1 MKKVRSLV
9 MLTGEF
15 YNTID
20 DKGRILIPSRLRSA
34 LEGEALYV
42 TRGLENCL
50 WLMLPTDFEKLKNTI
65 MNGPGAMFDRKLR
78 ILQRGMIAPAQL
90 CEFDKVGRINIPQ
103 SLRESVSLA
112 AKEDSVLL
120 GTGNYLELWNR
131 SAYEQYLHASMDEF
145 LDAAQSLSEMIRE
158 DF

>member
-1 MKKVRSLV
+1 

-34 LEGEALYV
+34 FEGDALYV
-42 TRGLENCL
+42 TRGLETCL
-50 WLMLPTDFEKLKNTI
+50 WLMLPPDFEKLKNTI
-65 MNGPGAMFDRKLR
+65 ISGPGAMFDRKMR

-90 CEFDKVGRINIPQ
+90 CEFDKVGRITIPQ
-103 SLRESVSLA
+103 SLRESVGLS
-112 AKEDSVLL
+112 AKEESVLL
-120 GTGNYLELWNR
+120 GTGNYLELWNKT
-131 SAYEQYLHASMDEF
+131 SYEQYLNESMGEF

-158 DF
+158 DS

>member
-1 MKKVRSLV
+1 

-42 TRGLENCL
+42 TRGLETCL
-50 WLMLPTDFEKLKNTI
+50 WLMLPSDFEKLKNTI
-65 MNGPGAMFDRKLR
+65 ISGPGAMFDRKLR

-103 SLRESVSLA
+103 SLRESVGLS
-112 AKEDSVLL
+112 AKEESVLL

-131 SAYEQYLHASMDEF
+131 AEYERYLSQSMGEF

-158 DF
+158 DL

>member
-1 MKKVRSLV
+1 

-34 LEGEALYV
+34 LEGGEALYV

-78 ILQRGMIAPAQL
+78 ILQRGMIAPRRS
-90 CEFDKVGRINIPQ
+90 C
-103 SLRESVSLA
+103 VSLTRLGGSTSHRA
-112 AKEDSVLL
+112 SGRVSPLL
-120 GTGNYLELWNR
+120 QKRSPYSSAPAIILSSGTEMPMSSTCMQAWTSSWTQHNR
-131 SAYEQYLHASMDEF
+131 SVK
-145 LDAAQSLSEMIRE
+145 
-158 DF
+158 

>member
-1 MKKVRSLV
+1 

-34 LEGEALYV
+34 LEGDALYV

-50 WLMLPTDFEKLKNTI
+50 WLMLPSQFEELKHMI
-65 MNGPGAMFDRKLR
+65 VDGPGAMFDRKMR
-78 ILQRGMIAPAQL
+78 NLQRGMIAPAQL
-90 CEFDKVGRINIPQ
+90 CEIDKVGRINIPPK
-103 SLRESVSLA
+103 LRESVKLLVR
-112 AKEDSVLL
+112 EESVLL
-120 GTGNYLELWNR
+120 GTGNYLELWNKDE
-131 SAYEQYLHASMDEF
+131 YEEYMDLSNADF

-158 DF
+158 KD

>member
-1 MKKVRSLV
+1 

-50 WLMLPTDFEKLKNTI
+50 WLMLPVDFEHLKNTI
-65 MNGPGAMFDRKLR
+65 ISGPGAMFDRKLR

-90 CEFDKVGRINIPQ
+90 CEFDKVGRINIPL
-103 SLRESVSLA
+103 SLRESVGLTS
-112 AKEDSVLL
+112 KEESVLL
-120 GTGNYLELWNR
+120 GTGNYLELWNKTE
-131 SAYEQYLHASMDEF
+131 YETYLKQSMGEF

-158 DF
+158 DL

>member
-1 MKKVRSLV
+1 

-20 DKGRILIPSRLRSA
+20 DKGRILIPSRLRTA
-34 LEGEALYV
+34 LEGDALYV

-50 WLMLPTDFEKLKNTI
+50 WLMLPPDFEKLKNTI
-65 MNGPGAMFDRKLR
+65 MNGPGSMFDRKLR

-90 CEFDKVGRINIPQ
+90 CEFDKVGRINIPC
-103 SLRESVSLA
+103 SLRESVGLGM
-112 AKEDSVLL
+112 KEESVLL
-120 GTGNYLELWNR
+120 GTGNYLELWNKR
-131 SAYEQYLHASMDEF
+131 EYEQYLQASMTEF

-158 DF
+158 EL

>member
-1 MKKVRSLV
+1 

-20 DKGRILIPSRLRSA
+20 DKGRILIPSRLRTA
-34 LEGEALYV
+34 LDGDALYV

-50 WLMLPTDFEKLKNTI
+50 WLMLPTDFEKLNNTI
-65 MNGPGAMFDRKLR
+65 MNGPGSMFDRKLR

-90 CEFDKVGRINIPQ
+90 CEFDKVGRINIPA
-103 SLRESVSLA
+103 SLRESVGLGM
-112 AKEDSVLL
+112 KEESVLL
-120 GTGNYLELWNR
+120 GTGNYLELWNK
-131 SAYEQYLHASMDEF
+131 SEYEQYLHTSMGEF

-158 DF
+158 EQ